1 RINIFLAWEGAY
13 RLYLGQIPFKDFGLP
28 LGYGFWLIPAL
39 FFKIFGPYFFTLIKA
54 QVFINILNGIVFSSL
69 LKILWVKPS
78 HKFIAV
84 LLFVIS
90 YSFIYFWP
98 WYNHT
103 VFFYQLLS
111 MYFLVLVLFRYNKG
125 FRYYA
130 FILLSALFLFLS
142 LFTKQDGGAFA
153 FCITFFILRSE
164 ERRVG
169 KACRSS
175 SLVCH

>member
-1 RINIFLAWEGAY
+1 LARG
-13 RLYLGQIPFKDFGLP
+13 RRR
-28 LGYGFWLIPAL
+28 
-39 FFKIFGPYFFTLIKA
+39 TR
-54 QVFINILNGIVFSSL
+54 FSRDWSSDVCSSDL
-69 LKILWVKPS
+69 
-78 HKFIAV
+78 
-84 LLFVIS
+84 
-90 YSFIYFWP
+90 
-98 WYNHT
+98 HT